1 MTSTPPPERLA
12 VLFVHGVGIREPDY
26 AESAIRGL
34 RREFAK
40 ATGGH
45 EGDNELIVE
54 SVYWAPAVME
64 REDRLLRAAF
74 PERAGIWF
82 SGMNW
87 LTHRISNGSNLALL
101 PLALSGLVR
110 HVPGVPKIHWPTLGG
125 QQLRRR
131 HRPLPGHP
139 AHPRGVRRGA
149 STSTRRCAGWPCA
162 HRTRRCASSRTAWAA
177 SSPPIISTT
186 CTRAGPR
193 TRPPP
198 HWNAARR

>member
-45 EGDNELIVE
+45 EGDSELMVE

-74 PERAGIWF
+74 PYRAGIWF

-87 LTHRISNGSNLALL
+87 LTHRISNGSAT
-101 PLALSGLVR
+101 SV
-110 HVPGVPKIHWPTLGG
+110 
-125 QQLRRR
+125 
-131 HRPLPGHP
+131 
-139 AHPRGVRRGA
+139 
-149 STSTRRCAGWPCA
+149 STRRCAGWHCA
-162 HRTRRCASSRTAWAA
+162 PRTHRCASSRKA
-177 SSPPIISTT
+177 SAS
-186 CTRAGPR
+186 
-193 TRPPP
+193 
-198 HWNAARR
+198 